1 MTLSDKTYKDLM
13 KNAKIGTLPDLYFR
27 LQNLLNGPE
36 YTMAE
41 VAVLIR
47 MDPAISLRLLHI
59 VNSSLY
65 GFSRKVETVGHAITL
80 LGTQQVADLVLTTSV
95 VSIFRGI
102 PASTMDMQRFLR
114 NSVFCASA
122 ARQLADMCKECDLE
136 RLFVAGLLHDIG
148 HLIMYQAI
156 PTLAHQA
163 LVAARTTSEPL
174 FKLETK
180 RIGYHYGEV
189 GSSCLTGWS
198 LPECLCETTLCHVEP
213 EKAVR
218 YPQETAIV
226 HIAMLLARAAEGQ
239 GVFNEGA
246 LGVSETAWQVTGLT
260 AHDCVA
266 CQEEIKKTVEE
277 AGNLLF
283 A

>member
-1 MTLSDKTYKDLM
+1 M

-27 LQNLLNGPE
+27 LQNLLNDPE

-47 MDPAISLRLLHI
+47 MDPAISMRMLHL

-80 LGTQQVADLVLTTSV
+80 LGTQQVADLVLTTSI
-95 VSIFRGI
+95 VSVFKGM
-102 PASTMDMQRFLR
+102 ASGSMDMQRYWR
-114 NSVFCASA
+114 NSVTCATA
-122 ARQLADMCKECDLE
+122 ARQLAEMCKECDRE

-148 HLIMYQAI
+148 HMIMYQAI
-156 PTLAHQA
+156 PALAQQA
-163 LVAARTTSEPL
+163 LAVAQTTNEPL
-174 FKLETK
+174 FKIETK
-180 RIGYHYGEV
+180 LIGYHYGEV

-198 LPECLCETTLCHVEP
+198 LPECLCETTLHHVEP

-218 YPQETAIV
+218 YPRETAIV
-226 HIAMLLARAAEGQ
+226 HLAMLLARAVDGQ
-239 GVFNEGA
+239 AVFDEGA
-246 LGVSETAWQVTGLT
+246 LTVSETAWEATGLT
-260 AHDCVA
+260 ANDCVV
-266 CQEEIKKTVEE
+266 CQEEIKKTAEE
-277 AGNLLF
+277 AWTLLF